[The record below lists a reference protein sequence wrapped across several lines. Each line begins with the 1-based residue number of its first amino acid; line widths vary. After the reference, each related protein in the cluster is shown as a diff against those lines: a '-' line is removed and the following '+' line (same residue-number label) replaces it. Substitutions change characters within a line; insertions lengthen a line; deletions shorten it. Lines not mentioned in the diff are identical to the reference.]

1 MCVRELNFL
10 PHYHNLQAL
19 PYVTS
24 LDNNLLPPA
33 FFPQE
38 LLSFNLSRQTLGL
51 LGTKKRSESAQ
62 KILHLACSG
71 LNEIENDG

>member
-10 PHYHNLQAL
+10 PHHHNYQAL
-19 PYVTS
+19 PYGTS
-24 LDNNLLPPA
+24 LYDKLLTPA
-33 FFPQE
+33 FCPQE
-38 LLSFNLSRQTLGL
+38 LLSFNLSRQTSDL

-62 KILHLACSG
+62 KIVHLASPG